1 MSRVSGILGGSDWIL
16 CIARNKDESITM
28 VLETDLRLAPAYCC
42 DLKAKLILVL
52 KETLIMF
59 NVPFSY
65 PTRPLAFHLG
75 FVNTRT
81 WPRQKKSYIKIDSGV
96 GQRALSRLFSFTRL
110 RQLPKLKSSLRIDV
124 CNMAVFIR
132 LLQVNEYQGCK
143 K

>member
-1 MSRVSGILGGSDWIL
+1 MIL
-16 CIARNKDESITM
+16 CIARHKDESITNTL
-28 VLETDLRLAPAYCC
+28 VLEADLRLAPAYCC

-81 WPRQKKSYIKIDSGV
+81 WPKQKESYIKIDSGI
-96 GQRALSRLFSFTRL
+96 GQRALSPLFSFTRL
-110 RQLPKLKSSLRIDV
+110 RQLPKLKSCFGIDV
-124 CNMAVFIR
+124 CNKAVFIK
-132 LLQVNEYQGCK
+132 LLQVFK
-143 K
+143 KIFGLEIYIG